1 MDHRSLVYFTTLIEE
16 GSFTQAAKALFISQ
30 PSLSSAIKKFEDTVG
45 LKLIDRSTRNISLTK
60 EGEIMYEEA
69 KKLLSHFNYFQKEA
83 IRLKEDGPLEL
94 HIGLIESVRFWL
106 PKLLASYSTI
116 HPDIHIKLLEVLG
129 FAQVEAA
136 LKNYQIHLAITNQ
149 LFESEEIEMSPIY
162 TERLVALLPQGHPLQ
177 HTEHLSISDLKGEEF
192 IICKEG
198 FQTRNDILNEFRK
211 SGIKP
216 TIHFEI
222 ERFETACALV
232 EEGLGITIVPENYL
246 RKPDH
251 PSLTVKKLTN
261 SNLSRTVYIA
271 YMKNRYLP
279 PVIEEF
285 IETTKEFFKDIS

>member
-1 MDHRSLVYFTTLIEE
+1 MDHRSLLYFTTLIEE

-45 LKLIDRSTRNISLTK
+45 LKLIERSTRNISLTK
-60 EGEIMYEEA
+60 EGEILYEEA

-106 PKLLASYSTI
+106 PKVLASYSTI
-116 HPDIHIKLLEVLG
+116 NPDIHIKLLEVLG
-129 FAQVEAA
+129 LAQVESA

-162 TERLVALLPQGHPLQ
+162 TERLVALLPNGHPLQ
-177 HTEHLSISDLKGEEF
+177 HAENLSIHDLKDEEF

-198 FQTRNDILNEFRK
+198 FQTRNDIQNEFRK

-216 TIHFEI
+216 NIHFEI

-246 RKPDH
+246 RTPDQ
-251 PSLTVKKLTN
+251 PSLAVKKLTN

-285 IETTKEFFKDIS
+285 IDTTKEFFKDIH